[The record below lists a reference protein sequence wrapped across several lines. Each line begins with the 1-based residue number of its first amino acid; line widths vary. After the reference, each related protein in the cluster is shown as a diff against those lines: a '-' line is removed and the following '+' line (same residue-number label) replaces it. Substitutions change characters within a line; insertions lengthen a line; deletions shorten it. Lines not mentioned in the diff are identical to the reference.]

1 MPQIMIAYYWSRE
14 DWRMLIGSLIYA
26 VPLTHRMAQMQI
38 SSQDGEG
45 KDSIYKK
52 KIECLELKF
61 PQME

>member
-26 VPLTHRMAQMQI
+26 VPLTHRMAEMQI

-45 KDSIYKK
+45 KDSIYKNE
-52 KIECLELKF
+52 EC
-61 PQME
+61 